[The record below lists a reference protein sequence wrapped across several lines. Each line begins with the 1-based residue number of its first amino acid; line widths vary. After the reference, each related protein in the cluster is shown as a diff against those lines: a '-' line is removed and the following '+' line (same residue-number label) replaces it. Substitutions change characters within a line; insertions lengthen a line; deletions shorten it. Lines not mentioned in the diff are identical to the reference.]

1 MTRFSIIVFC
11 LSLIYI
17 LYILIGYPLLLGFLA
32 SFAYKPLRKQPGEKT
47 VSFLIP
53 VRNGEQFVR
62 AKLESILKL
71 NYSQRL
77 LEILVISDGSDDRT
91 EEWVEEFLPQGVQ
104 LLRLPRGGKAAALNA
119 GMARVK
125 GEIVLFTDVRQV
137 LHPQSL
143 SFLVA
148 CFADPTVGVVSGHL
162 VILEGE
168 SQEEKD
174 VGLYWRYETWIRDQL
189 SRVDSMMGATG

>member
-1 MTRFSIIVFC
+1 MARFSIMVFF

-17 LYILIGYPLLLGFLA
+17 FYILIGYPLLLGLLA
-32 SFAYKPLRKQPGEKT
+32 TLDHKPLRKEPGEKT
-47 VSFLIP
+47 VSILIP

-62 AKLESILKL
+62 AKVESILKL
-71 NYSQRL
+71 NYPQKL
-77 LEILVISDGSDDRT
+77 LDILVISDGSNDRT
-91 EEWVEEFLPQGVQ
+91 EEWVEEFFPQGVQ

-119 GMARVK
+119 GMARAK
-125 GEIVLFTDVRQV
+125 GEIVILTDVRQV

-148 CFADPTVGVVSGHL
+148 CFADSTVGVVSGHL

-174 VGLYWRYETWIRDQL
+174 VGLYWRYETW
-189 SRVDSMMGATG
+189 